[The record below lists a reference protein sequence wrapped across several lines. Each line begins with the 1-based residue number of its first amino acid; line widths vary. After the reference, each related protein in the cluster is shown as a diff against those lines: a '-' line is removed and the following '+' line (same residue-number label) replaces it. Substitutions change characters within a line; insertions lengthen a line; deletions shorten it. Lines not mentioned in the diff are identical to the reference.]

1 MVQDDKKPNRDTKK
15 PTGSYKNGT
24 GRVKNLQDGVFE
36 WWLFG
41 LDNFQFLKPSIGIH
55 LVNEC
60 CLLTYLG
67 STSLYL
73 CLE

>member
-24 GRVKNLQDGVFE
+24 GRVKTLQDGVFE

-60 CLLTYLG
+60 CFTYLFRLRIFVFV
-67 STSLYL
+67 S
-73 CLE
+73 